1 MNWLYLLTCTRW
13 FNYPVEGQY
22 QRSFEVKVIEV
33 CQLTNELVM
42 SIDMYYIVK
51 FPVEGQY
58 QRFFEVKVIE
68 VCMLTKNYLL
78 T

>member
-1 MNWLYLLTCTRW
+1 M
-13 FNYPVEGQY
+13 YPVEGQY

-42 SIDMYYIVK
+42 SVDMYYIVK

-68 VCMLTKNYLL
+68 VCMLTNIYLL